1 MAEYRLGEMEMKF
14 AEIIWEKEPV
24 SSGNLVK
31 LCEEKLDWK
40 KSTTY
45 TVLRRFCDR
54 GLFQNRGG
62 TVSSLISKEEF
73 FAGSSEKY
81 IEDTFHG
88 SLPRF
93 LTAFTSRRKLS
104 EKEIAQLQ
112 KIIDDYK

>member
-14 AEIIWEKEPV
+14 AEIIWENEPV

-31 LCEEKLDWK
+31 LSEEKLGWK

-54 GLFQNRGG
+54 GLFQNKSKI
-62 TVSSLISKEEF
+62 VSSLVSKEEF
-73 FAGSSEKY
+73 FAGSSERY
-81 IEDTFHG
+81 IEETFHG

-93 LTAFTSRRKLS
+93 LAAFTSRRKLS

-112 KIIDDYK
+112 KIIDDNR